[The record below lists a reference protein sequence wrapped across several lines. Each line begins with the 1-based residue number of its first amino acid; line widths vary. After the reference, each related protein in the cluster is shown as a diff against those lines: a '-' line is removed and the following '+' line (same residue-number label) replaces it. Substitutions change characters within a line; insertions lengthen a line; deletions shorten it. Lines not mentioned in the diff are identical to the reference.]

1 MLFFFIPRIFQQ
13 ICNHFTKQWNSLV
26 NNNRNDALF
35 VSLPQSYNFTL
46 VRWNIQADAEKFDF
60 FQQDLVFVGHFCYIK
75 AIQTQRRLYSL
86 EFSETIKFIRRKS
99 LLSQK
104 DFAKALGV
112 SFSTVNRWEN
122 DRAIPKICKL
132 KLINEWYAYYESRHS
147 GCHSSNQWYR

>member
-1 MLFFFIPRIFQQ
+1 M
-13 ICNHFTKQWNSLV
+13 
-26 NNNRNDALF
+26 
-35 VSLPQSYNFTL
+35 
-46 VRWNIQADAEKFDF
+46 
-60 FQQDLVFVGHFCYIK
+60 
-75 AIQTQRRLYSL
+75 

-132 KLINEWYAYYESRHS
+132 KLIKDYQSKFTSEPKEKQMNATMTVSPLAMELLWFPFGTAYHLRSVKIS
-147 GCHSSNQWYR
+147 

>member
-1 MLFFFIPRIFQQ
+1 M
-13 ICNHFTKQWNSLV
+13 
-26 NNNRNDALF
+26 
-35 VSLPQSYNFTL
+35 
-46 VRWNIQADAEKFDF
+46 
-60 FQQDLVFVGHFCYIK
+60 
-75 AIQTQRRLYSL
+75 

-132 KLINEWYAYYESRHS
+132 KLINEFCISHDIPFDVESFIADS
-147 GCHSSNQWYR
+147 KSVMAGTE